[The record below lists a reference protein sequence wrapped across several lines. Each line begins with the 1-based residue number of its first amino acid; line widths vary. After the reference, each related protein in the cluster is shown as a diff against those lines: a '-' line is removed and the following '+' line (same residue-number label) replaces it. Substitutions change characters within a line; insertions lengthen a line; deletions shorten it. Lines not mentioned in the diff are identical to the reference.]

1 MLEVV
6 LTICFVVVV
15 GMWVCD
21 AIYTPYKKSKK
32 DKN

>member
-15 GMWVCD
+15 GMWVID
-21 AIYTPYKKSKK
+21 LVYPPYKKSKK